1 MRYPAFIEADF
12 EFPEFCCVRMNF
24 NRQSIEDV
32 AVAVNRELDRLLP
45 QSGIRAGDRVAVGV
59 GSRGIDHLEVIVRT
73 VCARLKQA
81 GARPAI
87 IPSMGSHGGATADG
101 QAAVLQRLNVTEASC
116 GAPVVS
122 SMAVDQI
129 GTVFGEVPVYFSRDA
144 LAMEH
149 SIVVN
154 RVKPHTKFIGP
165 AESGI
170 LKMLCVGMG
179 KHQGAIAYHAWAL
192 KHGFFVLCRAMGE
205 LIAAA
210 ANFRFGLA
218 VVENAFDRTLTVAA
232 VPAHGVLETEMRL
245 NQLAKSHLPRL
256 PFKILD
262 VLVVGQIGKEIS
274 GAGMDPNVT
283 GRAFDLMESDFSEVL
298 QAKRVAIL
306 NLSARTGGNAIGLG
320 NADIITEKVF
330 QAMNYETTL
339 MNALTSLSLRKAFIP
354 VRMPNDRKA
363 IQACFTTI
371 GPVPAAAVR
380 AVVIRD
386 TLHLSEF
393 WASAALREEIAG
405 VPEADIIARAP
416 LRFDA
421 DGNLCIDETANI
433 GTAIKQA
440 QR

>member
-12 EFPEFCCVRMNF
+12 DFPEFHRVRMDF
-24 NRQSIEDV
+24 SRQAIDDV
-32 AVAVNRELDRLLP
+32 EPAVNQELDRLLP

-59 GSRGIDHLEVIVRT
+59 GSRGIDRLEVIVRT
-73 VCARLKQA
+73 VCTRLRQA

-87 IPSMGSHGGATADG
+87 IPAMGSHGGATAEG
-101 QAAVLQRLNVTEASC
+101 QAAVLRRLNVTEESC

-122 SMAVDQI
+122 TMEVDAV
-129 GTVFGEVPVYFSRDA
+129 GTVYGEVPVYFSRDA

-149 SIVVN
+149 SIAIN

-179 KHQGAIAYHAWAL
+179 KHRGAIAYHTWAM
-192 KHGFFVLCRAMGE
+192 KHGFFELCQAMGQT
-205 LIAAA
+205 IAAS

-218 VVENAFDRTLTVAA
+218 VVENAFDRTLAVAG
-232 VPAHGVLETEMRL
+232 VPAGRILEEETRL
-245 NQLAKSHLPRL
+245 NALAKAHIPRL
-256 PFKILD
+256 PFRDLD
-262 VLVVGQIGKEIS
+262 ALVVGRIGKEIS

-283 GRAFDLMESDFSEVL
+283 GRAFDLMESDFSQILKV
-298 QAKRVAIL
+298 KRVAVL

-320 NADIITEKVF
+320 NADFITEKVF
-330 QAMNYETTL
+330 QALDYEATL

-371 GPVPAAAVR
+371 GPVPAAEVR
-380 AVVIRD
+380 VVVIRD
-386 TLHLSEF
+386 TMHLSEF
-393 WASAALREEIAG
+393 LISRALKEEVEGMPAAEILA
-405 VPEADIIARAP
+405 AAP
-416 LRFDA
+416 LSFDT
-421 DGNLCIDETANI
+421 DGNLRLPADP
-433 GTAIKQA
+433 
-440 QR
+440 

>member
-1 MRYPAFIEADF
+1 MRYPAFIESDF
-12 EFPEFCCVRMNF
+12 EFPEFHRVRMNF
-24 NRQSIEDV
+24 SRQAIADV
-32 AVAVNRELDRLLP
+32 AEAVHRELDALLP
-45 QSGIRAGDRVAVGV
+45 ASGIRPGDRVAVGV
-59 GSRGIDHLEVIVRT
+59 GSRGIDQLEIIVRT
-73 VCARLKQA
+73 VCARLRQA

-87 IPSMGSHGGATADG
+87 IPAMGSHGGATAEG

-122 SMAVDQI
+122 SMAVEQI

-149 SIVVN
+149 SIAIN
-154 RVKPHTKFIGP
+154 RIKPHTKFIGP

-170 LKMLCVGMG
+170 LKMLCVGLG
-179 KHQGAIAYHAWAL
+179 KHRGAIAYHTYAL
-192 KHGFFVLCRAMGE
+192 KHGFFALGQAMGQA
-205 LIAAA
+205 IAAA

-218 VVENAFDRTLTVAA
+218 VVENAFDRTLAVAG
-232 VPAHGVLETEMRL
+232 VPAARILEEETRL
-245 NQLAKSHLPRL
+245 NALAKAHLPRL
-256 PFKILD
+256 PFRELD

-283 GRAFDLMESDFSEVL
+283 GRAFDLMESDFSEIL
-298 QAKRVAIL
+298 NAKRVAVL

-330 QAMNYETTL
+330 QSLDYESTL
-339 MNALTSLSLRKAFIP
+339 MNALTSLSLHKAFIP

-371 GPVPAAAVR
+371 GPIPAVEVR

-386 TLHLSEF
+386 TLNLSEF
-393 WASAALREEIAG
+393 WASRALREEIDRIPTAEI
-405 VPEADIIARAP
+405 VATAP
-416 LRFDA
+416 LSFDA
-421 DGNLCIDETANI
+421 SGDLRLPA
-433 GTAIKQA
+433 A
-440 QR
+440 